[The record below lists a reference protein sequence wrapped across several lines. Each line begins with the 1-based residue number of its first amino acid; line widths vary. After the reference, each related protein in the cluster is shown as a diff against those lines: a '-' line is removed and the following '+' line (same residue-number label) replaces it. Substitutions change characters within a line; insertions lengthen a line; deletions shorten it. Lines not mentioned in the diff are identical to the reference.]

1 MALPWQGDT
10 AFCRS
15 GYNPEYD
22 PYVPTFWAAR
32 VPNQVLTEE
41 DYQTVMDT
49 ARPRAER
56 LAAYNH
62 RASWLRAIDGS
73 PDVAE
78 VMMRMI
84 AEFGALGIVEAR
96 PGLKDDPDFPDTMF
110 VETLGASHLKAA
122 AVSISQM
129 MAAPPRPLTRLERAG
144 WSSEEQFRAFRSVRV
159 RAE

>member
-32 VPNQVLTEE
+32 VPNQVLTDE
-41 DYQTVMDT
+41 DYETVMDAQRT
-49 ARPRAER
+49 RAER

-62 RASWLRAIDGS
+62 RPSWLRAIDDGT
-73 PDVAE
+73 VAD

-96 PGLKDDPDFPDTMF
+96 PGPKDDPDFPETIY
-110 VETLGASHLKAA
+110 VETLGASHLKASA
-122 AVSISQM
+122 MKVSRLL
-129 MAAPPRPLTRLERAG
+129 AAPPRPLTRIERAG

-159 RAE
+159 RHE